1 MSGLQWWSRHGRAA
15 GFAMLMG
22 ALALLV
28 LLRAPL
34 PGGLRLLSAAVLGG
48 FAWATVAS
56 LRASFRRNV
65 RDR

>member
-1 MSGLQWWSRHGRAA
+1 MTGVQWWSRHGRAA
-15 GFAMLMG
+15 GFTLLVG

-28 LLRAPL
+28 LVRAPL
-34 PGGLRLLSAAVLGG
+34 PGGLRLVTAVVLGG
-48 FAWATVAS
+48 FAWASVAS